1 MISFCMQGSMSCT
14 TCKLNVRQECYK
26 MGRTILQTDGD
37 EEEEEGRGEE
47 EEEKGAVEEQR
58 KKEQVGKCLIMLESN
73 SVSVQL
79 T

>member
-1 MISFCMQGSMSCT
+1 
-14 TCKLNVRQECYK
+14 

-37 EEEEEGRGEE
+37 EEEEEGGGEE